1 MGAVERLDGAVCLVT
16 GGLGFIGSNTAL
28 ALAAAGAEVR
38 VLDALIPEHGGDLR
52 NVEEWKPSSGLS
64 IVIGDI
70 SDDHTVAGLLDGVDV
85 VFNIAGQ
92 VSHHESMV
100 DPLRDL
106 DINVRRQL
114 LFLESIRRHRP
125 DVTVVHTSTRQVFGR
140 PRYQPVDE
148 EHPAVPRDING
159 VDKLAGEFYHR
170 LYGTVHDIRTVSLR
184 LTNVYGPRQDLR
196 KTGLGFLPVFASR
209 VLRGLDLEVFGD
221 GAQRR
226 DCLHVDDV
234 IDAMCLSAM
243 AVRDGA
249 VDAGEYF
256 NIGHER
262 SLSLLEIAHE
272 MARLADTGSSVR
284 CVPWPDDLARID
296 IGDFAGD
303 YTKAE
308 SVLKWR
314 AAIDFT
320 TGMRGTLD
328 FYRSNPWYL

>member
-1 MGAVERLDGAVCLVT
+1 MGAVGRLDGAVCLVT

-38 VLDALIPEHGGDLR
+38 VLDALIPEHGGNVR
-52 NVEEWKPSSGLS
+52 NVDDWKPASGLS
-64 IVIGDI
+64 VMIGDI
-70 SDDHTVAGLLDGVDV
+70 ADDNVVSNLLDGVDV

-92 VSHHESMV
+92 VSHHESMI

-114 LFLESIRRHRP
+114 QFLESVRRHRP
-125 DVTVVHTSTRQVFGR
+125 AVTIVHTSTRQVFGR

-196 KTGLGFLPVFASR
+196 TPGLGFLPVFASR
-209 VLRGLDLEVFGD
+209 VLHGLDLEVFGD

-234 IDAMCLSAM
+234 IEAMCLSAI

-249 VDAGEYF
+249 IGAGEYF
-256 NIGHER
+256 NIGHVN

-272 MARLADTGSSVR
+272 MSRLADSGSAVR
-284 CVPWPDDLARID
+284 CVPWPDELTRIG
-296 IGDFAGD
+296 IGDFEGD

-308 SVLKWR
+308 TVLGWR
-314 AAIDFT
+314 AGIDST
-320 TGMRGTLD
+320 SGMRHTLD